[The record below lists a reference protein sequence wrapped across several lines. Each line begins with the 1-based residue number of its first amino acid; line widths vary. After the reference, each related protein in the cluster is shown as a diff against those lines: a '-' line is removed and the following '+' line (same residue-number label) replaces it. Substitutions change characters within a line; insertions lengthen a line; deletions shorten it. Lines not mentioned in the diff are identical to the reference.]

1 MPADGALL
9 QREPE
14 GLGLPRAA
22 DLDLTILVPVLDE
35 EESVPRLFKEIV
47 TVLDE
52 LPDRAEIMFVDDG
65 SRDGTLDRLR
75 ELHAADG
82 RVQVV
87 SLRRN
92 FGKTAALLAGFR
104 EARGEIVITMD
115 GDLQDDPAEIP
126 NFLARIRAGHDLVS
140 GWKKKRDD
148 PAGKTI
154 PSRLFNLTVRRSTGI
169 PLHDFNCGF
178 KAYRREVLEEVKL
191 YGELHR
197 FIPVL
202 AYWKG
207 YRIGELPVHH
217 RPRQYGRSKF
227 GAGRLLKG
235 LLDFLKVLF
244 LTRYMQRPLQLFGI
258 LGFALFSLGGIGFV
272 YLLALKLMGQSLF
285 QSHGPL
291 LFLSGILIVSGIQ
304 LFMLG
309 LVGEMLRH
317 YSFRPE
323 EEYSV
328 RCRLVNRQT
337 REL

>member
-1 MPADGALL
+1 VTAPRDGALL
-9 QREPE
+9 QREPDQV
-14 GLGLPRAA
+14 GSPLAA

-35 EESVPRLFKEIV
+35 EKSVPELFREIV
-47 TVLDE
+47 SVLDA
-52 LPDRAEIMFVDDG
+52 LPERAEIIFVDDG

-75 ELHAADG
+75 ELHTADA

-87 SLRRN
+87 GLRRN

-126 NFLARIRAGHDLVS
+126 QFLAQIRSGNDLVS
-140 GWKKKRDD
+140 GWKQNRDD
-148 PAGKTI
+148 PASKTI

-178 KAYRREVLEEVKL
+178 KAYRREVLEDVKL

-202 AYWKG
+202 AFWKG
-207 YRIGELPVHH
+207 YRIGELAVHH
-217 RPRQYGRSKF
+217 RPRRYGRSKF

-258 LGFALFSLGGIGFV
+258 LGLALFSLGGLGFI
-272 YLLALKLMGQSLF
+272 YLLVLKLMGQSLF
-285 QSHGPL
+285 QTHGPL

-328 RCRLVNRQT
+328 RCRLTHR
-337 REL
+337 